1 VYVRLAVS
9 WTDSAGVAHAA
20 GEIVDIDAITLAQLE
35 EGGVVDEIKE
45 PEGTQTESGWIGP
58 GQPPPD
64 EETKQDDWIGPG
76 QPPEDGS
83 TEAGWIGPGGPP
95 A

>member
-1 VYVRLAVS
+1 MRLAVP
-9 WTDSAGVAHAA
+9 WTDPAGVSHAA
-20 GEIVDIDAITLAQLE
+20 GEIIDIDAITLAQLE

-45 PEGTQTESGWIGP
+45 PEGTKTDDGWIGP

-64 EETKQDDWIGPG
+64 EETQQDGWIGPG
-76 QPPEDGS
+76 QPPKDS
-83 TEAGWIGPGGPP
+83 TESDWIGPGGPP